1 MNTPA
6 VRSICDLCDDFPDEV
21 QAAEPILRSFGGV
34 DAFRGPVVTVHC
46 YEDNAIAADVLTE
59 PGAGKVLVIDGGG
72 SLTRALV
79 GGKLGA
85 RAVANGWAGIVVHG
99 AVRDVEELQPL
110 PLGVLAVGV
119 SPMRPSKSGAGR
131 RDAPLRFAGIS
142 IKPGQWVYAD
152 RNGLIVCDRE
162 IH

>member
-1 MNTPA
+1 MNSPA
-6 VRSICDLCDDFPDEV
+6 MRSICDLCDDFPDDV

-34 DAFRGPVVTVHC
+34 DAFHGKVVTVHC

-59 PGAGKVLVIDGGG
+59 PGDARVLVIDGGG

-110 PLGVLAVGV
+110 ALGVLAVGV